1 MNRMI
6 CMKKEGCRTSNEYLP
21 KDQSGFTLVEVV
33 VVMALMVM
41 LFSVTAWGILEWQ
54 DFADFVGQEEK
65 ATTLFAAAG
74 QRLEQRPITGDFDRI
89 DIKTLLD
96 PKGVHYDENKV
107 WPDSVG
113 RTDSFGNDISN
124 QYRETICYVK
134 CDKGEYEKYSRGE
147 RVSAGAEVLFYL
159 LDDYVV
165 DKSILD
171 AAICLEF
178 APKSRQ
184 VFAVLYSTKVDSFVY
199 ESGRHATGTTV
210 ADISDRS
217 TSYRKQRKIGFYGVD
232 TLYMRVD

>member
-1 MNRMI
+1 MI
-6 CMKKEGCRTSNEYLP
+6 RIRCMKKEECKTSNEYMTG
-21 KDQSGFTLVEVV
+21 DQSGFTLVEVV

-41 LFSVTAWGILEWQ
+41 LFSVAAWGILEWQ

-65 ATTLFAAAG
+65 AATLFAAAG
-74 QRLEQRPITGDFDRI
+74 QRLEHRQVMGNFEQI
-89 DIKTLLD
+89 DLKTLSD
-96 PKGVHYDENKV
+96 SQGVHYDENKV

-113 RTDSFGNDISN
+113 RTDGFGNDISD
-124 QYRETICYVK
+124 QYREAICYVK

-147 RVSAGAEVLFYL
+147 KVSAGAEVLFYL
-159 LDDYVV
+159 LDDYVA

-184 VFAVLYSTKVDSFVY
+184 VFAVIYSTKVDSFVY
-199 ESGRHATGTTV
+199 EPGRHSANSNV

-217 TSYRKQRKIGFYGVD
+217 TAYRKQRKIGFYSVD